1 MAMNKIF
8 LLFLTASLA
17 GGGLAMAYAK
27 EKKPAPEIR
36 LVGEAQS
43 CVQIH
48 SINSTKIVDDHT
60 IDFRMNGNKIMR
72 NTLSGRCPGLK
83 SADSFSYQTSMS
95 QLCSVDI
102 IHVLDNYGGS
112 FHEGA
117 GCGLGKFQPIEV
129 VKAAR

>member
-1 MAMNKIF
+1 MKKIF
-8 LLFLTASLA
+8 LLFLYASLA

-36 LVGEAQS
+36 IVGEAQN
-43 CVQIH
+43 CVQLH
-48 SINSTKIVDDHT
+48 AINSTNIVDDYT

-72 NTLSGRCPGLK
+72 NTLPSRCPGLK
-83 SADSFSYQTSMS
+83 SANSFSYRTSMS

-102 IHVLDNYGGS
+102 IRVLENYGGS
-112 FHEGA
+112 FQEGA

-129 VKAAR
+129 VKKPK